1 MSKMENNT
9 VNKAGSTGVELNL
22 NDGTQ
27 RYQVT
32 KKDLKKT
39 ADRYNFMACN
49 IFNYE
54 SQMGPAVA
62 WAMAPVLRKIYKKD
76 EEYKEALN
84 NHFNYFNSTTVMSSM
99 ILGATLAIEEKDGIE
114 AKESDFAEFVGCGE
128 NRYVGG
134 VAKETVQ
141 SLKTS
146 LMGPFAGVGDTLVWV
161 LWPTIMGS
169 ISGYM
174 AQQGNPLGAIIW
186 FIANIIFW
194 FVKRKM
200 FEVGYT
206 SGTKLITNLG
216 KSLTTFTEAASI
228 MGLSVVGALIASS
241 VKMTTAL
248 NFKVGEV
255 SLALQTDILD
265 RIMPSLLPVL
275 LTALVYKLL
284 GNKKWTATKLI
295 LLIIVIALVCS
306 FFGILTV

>member
-1 MSKMENNT
+1 MSNEMNT
-9 VNKAGSTGVELNL
+9 TE
-22 NDGTQ
+22 DG
-27 RYQVT
+27 RYRVT
-32 KKDLKKT
+32 KKDLRKT
-39 ADRYNFMACN
+39 AARYNFMACN

-76 EEYKEALN
+76 DEYKEALN
-84 NHFNYFNSTTVMSSM
+84 NHFNYYNSTTVMSSV
-99 ILGATLAIEEKDGIE
+99 ILGATLAIEEKDGI
-114 AKESDFAEFVGCGE
+114 A
-128 NRYVGG
+128 
-134 VAKETVQ
+134 AKETVQ

-186 FIANIIFW
+186 FICNIAFW
-194 FVKRKM
+194 FVKSKF
-200 FEVGYT
+200 FEIGYK
-206 SGTKLITNLG
+206 SGTKMITELG
-216 KSLTTFTEAASI
+216 QKLSAFTEAASI
-228 MGLSVVGALIASS
+228 MGLSVVGALIATS
-241 VKMTTAL
+241 VKVQTAL

-255 SLALQTDILD
+255 SLALQNDILD
-265 RIMPSLLPVL
+265 QIMPALLPVL

-284 GNKKWTATKLI
+284 GNKKWTPTKLI
-295 LLIIVIALVCS
+295 LLIIVISLVCS

>member
-62 WAMAPVLRKIYKKD
+62 WAMAPAPVLRKIYKKD

-114 AKESDFAEFVGCGE
+114 
-128 NRYVGG
+128 
-134 VAKETVQ
+134 AKETVQ

-255 SLALQTDILD
+255 SLALQTDVLD

>member
-1 MSKMENNT
+1 MSNEM
-9 VNKAGSTGVELNL
+9 NKEMSQ
-22 NDGTQ
+22 GTDVQ
-27 RYQVT
+27 TEERYQVT
-32 KKDLKKT
+32 KRDLRKT
-39 ADRYNFMACN
+39 AARYNFMACN

-54 SQMGPAVA
+54 SQMGPAIA

-76 EEYKEALN
+76 DEYKMALN

-99 ILGATLAIEEKDGIE
+99 ILGATLEVEEKDGIA
-114 AKESDFAEFVGCGE
+114 AKD
-128 NRYVGG
+128 
-134 VAKETVQ
+134 TVQ

-161 LWPTIMGS
+161 LWPTIIGS

-186 FIANIIFW
+186 LLCNIAFW
-194 FVKRKM
+194 FVKSKM
-200 FEVGYT
+200 FQIGYT

-216 KSLTTFTEAASI
+216 KRLTVFTEAASI
-228 MGLSVVGALIASS
+228 MGLSVVGALIATS
-241 VKMTTAL
+241 VKITTAL

-255 SLALQTDILD
+255 ALNLQTDILD
-265 RIMPSLLPVL
+265 KIMPSLLPVL
-275 LTALVYKLL
+275 LTLLVYKLL

-295 LLIIVIALVCS
+295 LLIIVISLVCA

>member
-1 MSKMENNT
+1 MILMSKMENNT

-114 AKESDFAEFVGCGE
+114 AKE
-128 NRYVGG
+128 
-134 VAKETVQ
+134 TVQ

-161 LWPTIMGS
+161 LWPT
-169 ISGYM
+169 
-174 AQQGNPLGAIIW
+174 
-186 FIANIIFW
+186 
-194 FVKRKM
+194 
-200 FEVGYT
+200 
-206 SGTKLITNLG
+206 
-216 KSLTTFTEAASI
+216 I

>member
-1 MSKMENNT
+1 MSNEMNT
-9 VNKAGSTGVELNL
+9 TEEG
-22 NDGTQ
+22 

-32 KKDLKKT
+32 KKDLRKT
-39 ADRYNFMACN
+39 AARYNFMACN

-76 EEYKEALN
+76 DEYKEALN
-84 NHFNYFNSTTVMSSM
+84 NHFNYYNSTTVMSSV
-99 ILGATLAIEEKDGIE
+99 ILGATLAIEEKDGI
-114 AKESDFAEFVGCGE
+114 A
-128 NRYVGG
+128 
-134 VAKETVQ
+134 AKETVQ

-186 FIANIIFW
+186 FICNIAFW
-194 FVKRKM
+194 FVKSKF
-200 FEVGYT
+200 FEIGYK
-206 SGTKLITNLG
+206 SGTKMITELG
-216 KSLTTFTEAASI
+216 QKLSAFTEAASI
-228 MGLSVVGALIASS
+228 MGLSVVGALIATS
-241 VKMTTAL
+241 VKVQTAL

-265 RIMPSLLPVL
+265 QIMPALLPVL

-284 GNKKWTATKLI
+284 GNKKWTPTKLI
-295 LLIIVIALVCS
+295 LLIIVISLVCS

>member
-1 MSKMENNT
+1 MSNEMNT
-9 VNKAGSTGVELNL
+9 TEEG
-22 NDGTQ
+22 

-32 KKDLKKT
+32 KKDLRKT
-39 ADRYNFMACN
+39 AARYNFMACN

-76 EEYKEALN
+76 DEYKEALN
-84 NHFNYFNSTTVMSSM
+84 NHFNYYNSTTVMSSV
-99 ILGATLAIEEKDGIE
+99 IFGATLAIEEKDGI
-114 AKESDFAEFVGCGE
+114 A
-128 NRYVGG
+128 
-134 VAKETVQ
+134 AKETVQ

-186 FIANIIFW
+186 FICNIVFW
-194 FVKRKM
+194 FVKSKF
-200 FEVGYT
+200 FEIGYK
-206 SGTKLITNLG
+206 SGTKMITELG
-216 KSLTTFTEAASI
+216 QKLSAFTEAASI
-228 MGLSVVGALIASS
+228 MGLSVVGALIATS
-241 VKMTTAL
+241 VKVQTAL

-255 SLALQTDILD
+255 SLALQNDILD
-265 RIMPSLLPVL
+265 QIMPALLPVL

-284 GNKKWTATKLI
+284 GNKKWTPTKLI
-295 LLIIVIALVCS
+295 LLIIVISLVCS
-306 FFGILTV
+306 FFGILTA

>member
-114 AKESDFAEFVGCGE
+114 AKE
-128 NRYVGG
+128 
-134 VAKETVQ
+134 TVQ

-216 KSLTTFTEAASI
+216 KSLTTFTEATSI

-255 SLALQTDILD
+255 SLALQTDVLD

>member
-1 MSKMENNT
+1 MSNEMNT
-9 VNKAGSTGVELNL
+9 TEEG
-22 NDGTQ
+22 

-39 ADRYNFMACN
+39 AARYNFMACN

-54 SQMGPAVA
+54 SQQGPAVA

-76 EEYKEALN
+76 DEYKEALN
-84 NHFNYFNSTTVMSSM
+84 NHFNYYNSTPAMSNV
-99 ILGATLAIEEKDGIE
+99 ILGATLAIEEKDGI
-114 AKESDFAEFVGCGE
+114 
-128 NRYVGG
+128 

-186 FIANIIFW
+186 FICNIAFW
-194 FVKRKM
+194 FVKSKF
-200 FEVGYT
+200 FEIGYK
-206 SGTKLITNLG
+206 SGTKMITELG
-216 KSLTTFTEAASI
+216 QKLSAFTEAASI
-228 MGLSVVGALIASS
+228 MGLSVVGALIATS
-241 VKMTTAL
+241 VKVQTAL
-248 NFKVGEV
+248 NFKVGEI
-255 SLALQTDILD
+255 SLALQNDILD
-265 RIMPSLLPVL
+265 QIMPALLPVL
-275 LTALVYKLL
+275 LTALVYNLL
-284 GNKKWTATKLI
+284 GNKKWTPTKLI
-295 LLIIVIALVCS
+295 LLIIVISLVCS

>member
-1 MSKMENNT
+1 MSNEMNT
-9 VNKAGSTGVELNL
+9 TEEG
-22 NDGTQ
+22 

-32 KKDLKKT
+32 KKDLRKT
-39 ADRYNFMACN
+39 AARYNFMACN

-76 EEYKEALN
+76 DEYKEALN
-84 NHFNYFNSTTVMSSM
+84 NHFNYYNSTTVMSSV
-99 ILGATLAIEEKDGIE
+99 ILGATLAIEEKDGI
-114 AKESDFAEFVGCGE
+114 A
-128 NRYVGG
+128 
-134 VAKETVQ
+134 AKETVQ

-146 LMGPFAGVGDTLVWV
+146 LMGPFAGVGDTFVWV

-186 FIANIIFW
+186 FICNIAFW
-194 FVKRKM
+194 FVKSKF
-200 FEVGYT
+200 FELGYR
-206 SGTKLITNLG
+206 SGTKMITELG
-216 KSLTTFTEAASI
+216 QKLSVFTEAASI
-228 MGLSVVGALIASS
+228 MGLSVVGALIATS
-241 VKMTTAL
+241 VKVQTAL

-265 RIMPSLLPVL
+265 QIMPALLPVL

-284 GNKKWTATKLI
+284 GNKKWTPTKLI
-295 LLIIVIALVCS
+295 LLIIVISLVCS
-306 FFGILTV
+306 FFGILTA

>member
-62 WAMAPVLRKIYKKD
+62 WAMTPVLRKIYKKD

-114 AKESDFAEFVGCGE
+114 
-128 NRYVGG
+128 
-134 VAKETVQ
+134 AKETVQ

-228 MGLSVVGALIASS
+228 RGLSVVGALIASS

-255 SLALQTDILD
+255 SLALQTDVLD

>member
-114 AKESDFAEFVGCGE
+114 AKE
-128 NRYVGG
+128 
-134 VAKETVQ
+134 TVQ

-248 NFKVGEV
+248 NFEV
-255 SLALQTDILD
+255 SLALQTDVLD

>member
-1 MSKMENNT
+1 MSNEMNT
-9 VNKAGSTGVELNL
+9 TEER
-22 NDGTQ
+22 

-32 KKDLKKT
+32 KKDLRKT
-39 ADRYNFMACN
+39 AARYNFMACN

-76 EEYKEALN
+76 DEYKEALN
-84 NHFNYFNSTTVMSSM
+84 NHFNYYNSTTVMSSV
-99 ILGATLAIEEKDGIE
+99 ILGATLAIEEKDGI
-114 AKESDFAEFVGCGE
+114 A
-128 NRYVGG
+128 
-134 VAKETVQ
+134 AKETVQ

-146 LMGPFAGVGDTLVWV
+146 LMGPFAGVGDTFVWV

-186 FIANIIFW
+186 FICNIAFW
-194 FVKRKM
+194 FVKSKF
-200 FEVGYT
+200 FELGYR
-206 SGTKLITNLG
+206 SGTKMITELG
-216 KSLTTFTEAASI
+216 QKLSVFTEAASI
-228 MGLSVVGALIASS
+228 MGLSVVGALIATS
-241 VKMTTAL
+241 VKVQTAL

-265 RIMPSLLPVL
+265 QIMPALLPVL

-284 GNKKWTATKLI
+284 GNKKWTPTKLI
-295 LLIIVIALVCS
+295 LLIIVISLVCS